1 MIGEKESTSESDN
14 LEVSAKRAWFLA
26 VADFYHPPLPDP
38 VIEHSEEATSFFYI
52 TSDDWTVH
60 LNTAGV
66 PLNLDSN
73 NAEAFLHSIC
83 HHEIQHYLL
92 CPYDGVTNGMM
103 FSAARR
109 HLSDSMAMF
118 VCNIFADL
126 VVDSALLKRFLT
138 LTHERIKMSIHDSS
152 LRTRDHSPL
161 WKLIVSTYRAMWG
174 FPVPSGIDIDTAT
187 FSASEEITTVARNF
201 IAQETKW
208 PTATGKIAKIIA
220 DWMPDDEEQL
230 INDEGD
236 GSGQSV
242 TVRIPL
248 DVDGIMGSPVENR
261 NGDLARRCLDSDS
274 ARDLDRE
281 MEELAI
287 EVESRGGDLQDLESV
302 YILAGAGGHDKTWI
316 RFWYRAKTR
325 RFLRFDVSKKKLT
338 GAIPLTP
345 MTWRLGDPIEE
356 LDLVQSLQ
364 AFPVIVPN
372 MSTRR
377 WLRTDMH
384 GDQINESIPDL
395 LLVIDSSGSMTWS
408 MGKRKISGD
417 YHTAL
422 VSAFAAMDVA
432 LRKGKQLAAINFSVG
447 TRKCRWTRDRKDLE
461 RVLLSYQGRGTIVPV
476 DLIAK
481 YCHEANAD
489 TMVLILTDAE
499 VANLEPFLSTVKI
512 LSRQGHKIFIFHIGS
527 KQKEKPGKTVR
538 NLIIAGATVIPVSS
552 VKDLP
557 GLVVSEVQ
565 RTYSHGT

>member
-138 LTHERIKMSIHDSS
+138 LTHERIKMSINDSS

-174 FPVPSGIDIDTAT
+174 FPIPSGIDIDAAT
-187 FSASEEITTVARNF
+187 FSASEEITKVARNF
-201 IAQETKW
+201 ITQETKW

-316 RFWYRAKTR
+316 SFWYRAKTR
-325 RFLRFDVSKKKLT
+325 RFLRFDVSEKKLT

-447 TRKCRWTRDRKDLE
+447 TRKCRWTRDRKDIE
-461 RVLLSYQGRGTIVPV
+461 RVLLSYQGGGTIVPV
-476 DLIAK
+476 DLISK
-481 YCHEANAD
+481 YCKEADANA
-489 TMVLILTDAE
+489 MVLILTDAE

-512 LSRQGHKIFIFHIGS
+512 LSRQGHKVFIFHIGS
-527 KQKEKPGKTVR
+527 QKNEKPSKTVR
-538 NLIIAGATVIPVSS
+538 GLMKAGATVIPVSS

-557 GLVVSEVQ
+557 GLVVKEV
-565 RTYSHGT
+565 RSVYNNS